1 MSRSV
6 SRGRKETPA
15 TIAGP
20 RLLFILVTI
29 ALLCIGLVMVYS
41 ASSVKA
47 ISETGNAA
55 KFLLNQVA
63 YIGVG
68 VVFAAVVYFFIPCR
82 AWRSTRFVWFVWL
95 VAIALLV
102 ATAVVGT
109 DMNGAKRWLKFSASV
124 GIQPSEFAK
133 IAFVVVAARLF
144 YDFREGKRG
153 LAATVGL
160 FAGLIALPLILFVYK
175 LQSDLGTTL
184 ICVVGIFAVLW
195 LGEVP
200 LRIVLLAVAVGVVL
214 VSFAIFGTDYRSG
227 RMVFLNPWDDGKG
240 GYGDGYNLIRSLYAF
255 SDGGL
260 FGVGLG
266 NSREKYLYL
275 FASESDFIFAI
286 IGDEL
291 GFVGALLVIGLFLL
305 FLFAGVRV
313 AQNAADSFG
322 MYLAGACT
330 TMIVFQAFLNM
341 GCAMGVLPTTGK
353 PLPFISAGGSSMIAT
368 LIMVGLIL
376 SVSREVASANV
387 YEDRRANLRVVR
399 ANRGAGDASGRPG
412 RGRGEVAPVSTRR
425 GGGVS
430 SRSLTRAAASDSVN
444 GAGSGSRYETRSSS
458 GRR

>member
-1 MSRSV
+1 MSRGV
-6 SRGRKETPA
+6 SRGKKEVPA
-15 TIAGP
+15 NIAGP
-20 RLLFILVTI
+20 RLLLILCTV
-29 ALLCIGLVMVYS
+29 ALLGIGLVMVYS

-47 ISETGNAA
+47 ISETGDAA
-55 KFLLNQVA
+55 HYLTNQLI
-63 YIGVG
+63 YIGAG
-68 VVFAAVVYFFIPCR
+68 LLCAAIVYFLPCNF
-82 AWRSTRFVWFVWL
+82 WRSSRLVWVAWL
-95 VAIALLV
+95 IAIALLV

-109 DMNGAKRWLKFSASV
+109 DMNGAKRWLKFSASL

-144 YDFREGKRG
+144 YDFREGKRE

-160 FAGLIALPLILFVYK
+160 FMGLIALPLILFVYK

-266 NSREKYLYL
+266 NSHEKYLYL

-286 IGDEL
+286 IGNEL
-291 GFVGALLVIGLFLL
+291 GLVGALVVMGLFLT

-313 AQNAADSFG
+313 AQNAADGFG

-330 TMIVFQAFLNM
+330 IMIVFQAFLNM
-341 GCAMGVLPTTGK
+341 GCAMGALPTTGK

-368 LIMVGLIL
+368 LIMVGLVL
-376 SVSREVASANV
+376 SVSREAATANV

-399 ANRGAGDASGRPG
+399 ASRDAGDASGRG
-412 RGRGEVAPVSTRR
+412 GARGADSASARR
-425 GGGVS
+425 GGGAS
-430 SRSLTRAAASDSVN
+430 SRSRVRATA
-444 GAGSGSRYETRSSS
+444 GAGGSGAREDGRRGVRSSS